1 MFNAKTL
8 ALVPVA
14 AAALMAA
21 LPQAASAA
29 PKCRTGDSITTIN
42 NRIYCVSRSQRPKC
56 GSARY
61 MVDYQGNKDM
71 CVVYRRNGSVKK
83 TAATKCGFLGTGAGW
98 QYVRGT
104 DRCLYTPNAF
114 RR

>member
-1 MFNAKTL
+1 
-8 ALVPVA
+8 
-14 AAALMAA
+14 
-21 LPQAASAA
+21 
-29 PKCRTGDSITTIN
+29 
-42 NRIYCVSRSQRPKC
+42 
-56 GSARY
+56 

-71 CVVYRRNGSVKK
+71 CVVYRRNGAVKK

-98 QYVRGT
+98 QYVKGT